1 MFCLLALRGA
11 AAQGWAPRP
20 SLLGLTRTSSRWQEL
35 PLEGG
40 IAHLEAD
47 LSPTPVIPGTCVA
60 EQLQELPFAPV
71 HAPIVVGAQARR

>member
-1 MFCLLALRGA
+1 MLPRGSHS
-11 AAQGWAPRP
+11 GMGPRR
-20 SLLGLTRTSSRWQEL
+20 SLVGLTWASSRSRQQEL

-60 EQLQELPFAPV
+60 EQLQELPFTPV
-71 HAPIVVGAQARR
+71 HAPIVVGTQARR

>member
-1 MFCLLALRGA
+1 MGPWTEPP
-11 AAQGWAPRP
+11 GPDP
-20 SLLGLTRTSSRWQEL
+20 GLSRQQEP

-47 LSPTPVIPGTCVA
+47 LSPTPVVPGTCVA